1 MADQHLNVF
10 TRRSFPQ
17 VFSSAIDQMIDRM
30 VRKPQLSTC
39 DYEDAFCD
47 CREKAVVHDLG
58 TDFEYCVRHFI
69 AVTRQAVSR
78 G

>member
-17 VFSSAIDQMIDRM
+17 VFSSAIDQLIDRM
-30 VRKPQLSTC
+30 VAKPTLGTC
-39 DYEDAFCD
+39 CYEDSFCD

-58 TDFEYCVRHFI
+58 TDFEYCVRHFF
-69 AVTRQAVSR
+69 AVHPKAARR